1 MCLLSLQEGMLR
13 RSSTAVSVM
22 CVSSTINTGGTA
34 IIDRNDVLIY
44 DSLYNVVD
52 ENTIKLLGRLFSRK
66 IRGKKMQCLQKQ
78 SGSKDYGLFGS
89 VSTSLA
95 HCVDPTKIQFNN
107 QT

>member
-1 MCLLSLQEGMLR
+1 MCLLSLQEGMLW

-52 ENTIKLLGRLFSRK
+52 EDTIKLLERLFSRK
-66 IRGKKMQCLQKQ
+66 IRGKNAMSPKAVWLK
-78 SGSKDYGLFGS
+78 GLWFIWFCINIT
-89 VSTSLA
+89 STL
-95 HCVDPTKIQFNN
+95 C
-107 QT
+107 